1 MNKIAQYELTFKKAE
16 GDLPAIRPGDTV
28 RVHINLYI
36 TQAGVVSGMKKI
48 HRIAAKGKEAK
59 ADKLERVQVFEGT
72 VLGLSGE
79 GLRKKITVRKLSSG
93 IGIEKVFFIHS
104 PRIAKVDVVRHGKVR
119 RAKLYFLRK
128 RVGKAVRLTEERAA
142 EAQA

>member
-1 MNKIAQYELTFKKAE
+1 MNKITLYEKTFTKAE
-16 GDLPAIRPGDTV
+16 GELPTIRPGDTV
-28 RVHINLYI
+28 RVHINIYA
-36 TQAGVVSGMKKI
+36 TQAGVVTGKKKI

-59 ADKLERVQVFEGT
+59 AEKFERVQIFEGS
-72 VLGLSGE
+72 VIGMSGE

-104 PRIAKVDVVRHGKVR
+104 PQIAKIDVVRHGKVR

-128 RVGKAVRLTEERAA
+128 RVGKAVRLTEER